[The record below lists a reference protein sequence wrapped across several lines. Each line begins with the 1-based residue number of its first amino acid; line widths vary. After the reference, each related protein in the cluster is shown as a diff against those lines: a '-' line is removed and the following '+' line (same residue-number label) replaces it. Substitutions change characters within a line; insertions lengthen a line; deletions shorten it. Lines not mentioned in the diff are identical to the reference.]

1 MKWLLRPWHR
11 RDSTAP
17 DQLATQSVPVSKVLT
32 DIMLFSSDPM
42 LVWALSSDVKT
53 SQLKS
58 KTQDASLPFF
68 LDLAMRDFALADARL
83 QTRDKAT
90 MLDYNMPCSNQAS
103 MAKHHAQPPTSCS
116 SKRKQQ
122 ADPSPSPQGD
132 EPAVAPVLSEAEA
145 LLAFALVDSKSL

>member
-11 RDSTAP
+11 RDSKAP

-42 LVWALSSDVKT
+42 LVWALSSDAKT
-53 SQLKS
+53 SQLKC
-58 KTQDASLPFF
+58 KAQDASLPFF
-68 LDLAMRDFALADARL
+68 LDLALRDFALADARL

-90 MLDYNMPCSNQAS
+90 MLDYNMPCSNQTS
-103 MAKHHAQPPTSCS
+103 NSCS
-116 SKRKQQ
+116 SKRKEQ

-145 LLAFALVDSKSL
+145 LLAFALVDSKPL